1 MCRHHRLVGPVA
13 RLTSSRMP
21 LGVLADGMQ
30 HSWAS
35 YSETFASF
43 ISVAPSEKWL
53 SQIRAPVRL
62 LAGRNDP
69 VLAQRH
75 LEVLAQA
82 HDHVTLLSVAG
93 ADHDLPLT
101 RPDLVVREI
110 RAVRQEAVH

>member
-1 MCRHHRLVGPVA
+1 
-13 RLTSSRMP
+13 MP

-43 ISVAPSEKWL
+43 ITTAPGDAWL

-75 LEVLAQA
+75 LEALAQA
-82 HDHVTLLSVAG
+82 HDHVSLLSVAG

-101 RPDLVVREI
+101 RPELVLGEI
-110 RAVRQEAVH
+110 RAARQEAVT